1 MEGIFGAILGRRGL
15 RVAAEREPRQAV
27 RVDEDA
33 LVRQLQDLE
42 RHMGGETDPGA
53 CRAELAGWRA
63 REAEQEFRVS
73 VPSGVVDAVL
83 LGVCLRYGVEPY
95 RAPRQKSS
103 TVTVR
108 VPLGFMKEVL
118 GPLIQAATSVI
129 DRATFE
135 AATRVVERW
144 SGVSLKDHL

>member
-1 MEGIFGAILGRRGL
+1 M
-15 RVAAEREPRQAV
+15 
-27 RVDEDA
+27 
-33 LVRQLQDLE
+33 
-42 RHMGGETDPGA
+42 
-53 CRAELAGWRA
+53 
-63 REAEQEFRVS
+63 S

-83 LGVCLRYGVEPY
+83 LGICLRYGVEPY

-108 VPLGFMKEVL
+108 VPPGFMKEVL
-118 GPLIQAATSVI
+118 RPRIQAATTVI

-144 SGVSLKDHL
+144 SGVSLKDHV